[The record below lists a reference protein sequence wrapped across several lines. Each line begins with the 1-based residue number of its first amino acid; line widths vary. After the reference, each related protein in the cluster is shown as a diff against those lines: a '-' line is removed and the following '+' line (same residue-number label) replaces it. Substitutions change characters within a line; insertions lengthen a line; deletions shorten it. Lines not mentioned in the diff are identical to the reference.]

1 MTRQLARAMPRAE
14 TCFLL
19 IDNKYLN
26 IRAGRWQMG
35 WQLHTLPIGDDG
47 SGWQSG
53 FGLSAYDLWQAE
65 YPEQPVIERFARID

>member
-14 TCFLL
+14 MCFLL

-26 IRAGRWQMG
+26 IRAGRWQMR

-53 FGLSAYDLWQAE
+53 VGLSIQSNRSLS
-65 YPEQPVIERFARID
+65 VLRGLIEL